1 MDNFKL
7 IKTQNYQVKLDL
19 STGLI
24 TKLTYN
30 DDPVQQNSLFK
41 DGTFGKLCYT
51 TKDSIPEISQ
61 RYANKGE
68 FLSIPD
74 NYAFFETKGEI
85 EYNYKNLEL
94 GAELS
99 YKFDDDALYITLD
112 YKKYELNQVGLAF
125 DVNFIDHDQD
135 GDWNNQFVPSC
146 PYSAEDN
153 RWMYYAMKRPD
164 GIWIL
169 FTTPNICAGWRI
181 IYDCHTLNQLQ
192 FLQRFDSRYG
202 DKSMQNNREPL
213 TVRISFHKSY
223 DDVISTVEKVANIVY
238 PKADFY
244 GGMVGTPF
252 YYDGSKEPKVLT
264 LPDGKT
270 QPINDTHFIP
280 QNEGL
285 YILSDKNGMYSRYY
299 AYNSLSDMLLR
310 TTDAIREPYHCDFN
324 LCEGAMWLLALL
336 LRKRF
341 LGEAGKNEYRFFD
354 FLKDNTMVTP
364 DNVTDSDQGKI
375 VSFPHEHNGKKYS
388 KYHLYKS
395 GRIQNSVTQAEIM
408 LEAYRVYKDEKYL
421 TLSKEYVSNLIRDHL
436 TPAGALS
443 TDSCGSESIDY
454 TTVTA
459 CIFCFVDL
467 YRELNQLDDKDAP
480 YYYEASKKI
489 ADHLSKR
496 GLNFPT
502 EGIGQRHEMEDG
514 SISCTALSL
523 LYAYKFIDNNPTY
536 LNVAKEILELHDTW
550 CINVPDVSQ
559 YCSSLRWWEHNWE
572 GDADGSSINAGHA
585 WTIWKAEADYWYAY
599 ITGDFS
605 RILRSYNGYMTNY
618 SKMRKDGEMYGCYT
632 PDYLP
637 SKPFKIKHS
646 YPDSTDGSMPYY
658 VWTRS
663 HETWFLTSCIYKSKN
678 GLRTLN
684 ATLSND
690 KIPVLTSGAINFQRL
705 FVKDLDQD
713 ILIKT
718 NQNLEV
724 ICENAIKI
732 NIKKGIITHS
742 LNDRIFVDNI
752 DGEIIIG

>member
-1 MDNFKL
+1 MNNFKL
-7 IKTQNYQVKLDL
+7 IKTKNYQAKLDQ
-19 STGLI
+19 STGL
-24 TKLTYN
+24 LTELIYN
-30 DDPVQQNSLFK
+30 YDPFCQNAMYKS
-41 DGTFGKLCYT
+41 GTFSKLCYT
-51 TKDSIPEISQ
+51 EKDSTPEISQ
-61 RYANKGE
+61 RYAKKGE
-68 FLSIPD
+68 SLIIPD
-74 NYAFFETKGEI
+74 NYAVFETK
-85 EYNYKNLEL
+85 EYYEYSYKNTQYN
-94 GAELS
+94 ANLS
-99 YKFDDDALYITLD
+99 YKFDDEAVYVTLD
-112 YKKYELNQVGLAF
+112 YKGEELNQVGLAF

-135 GDWNNQFVPSC
+135 GDWNHQFVPSC

-169 FTTPNICAGWRI
+169 FTVPSICAGWRI
-181 IYDCHTLNQLQ
+181 IYDCHPLNQLQ

-202 DKSMQNNREPL
+202 DKTMQNNREPL
-213 TVRISFHKSY
+213 TIRISFHESY
-223 DDVISTVEKVANIVY
+223 NDVVATIEKITNTVY
-238 PKADFY
+238 HKADFY
-244 GGMVGTPF
+244 GGMVGTKFCCNSAEADKKLICPN
-252 YYDGSKEPKVLT
+252 GEIKILKESCFTPET
-264 LPDGKT
+264 
-270 QPINDTHFIP
+270 
-280 QNEGL
+280 EGL
-285 YILSDKNGMYSRYY
+285 YTLMDKSGMYSRYY
-299 AYNSLSDMLLR
+299 AYNSLSDMLIR

-336 LRKRF
+336 IRKRF
-341 LGEAGKNEYRFFD
+341 LGQAGKNEYRFFD

-364 DNVTDSDQGKI
+364 DNVTDADKGKI

-395 GRIQNSVTQAEIM
+395 GRIQNSVTQSEIM
-408 LEAYRVYKDEKYL
+408 LEAYRVYKDDKYL
-421 TLSKEYVSNLIRDHL
+421 TLSKEYAANLIRDHL
-436 TPAGALS
+436 TPFGALS
-443 TDSCGSESIDY
+443 TDSYGSESIDY

-467 YRELNQLDDKDAP
+467 YRELKSLGDKDAP
-480 YYYEASKKI
+480 YYYDASKKI

-523 LYAYKFIDNNPTY
+523 LYAYKFIENNPKY

-550 CINVPDVSQ
+550 CINVPDVAQ

-599 ITGDFS
+599 ITGDFA
-605 RILRSYNGYMTNY
+605 RVLRSYNGYMTNY
-618 SKMRKDGEMYGCYT
+618 SKMRNDGEMYGCYT

-658 VWTRS
+658 VWSRS
-663 HETWFLTSCIYKSKN
+663 HETWFLTSCIYKSKKR
-678 GLRTLN
+678 LRTLN

-690 KIPVLTSGAINFQRL
+690 KIPVLTSGAISFERL

-718 NQNLEV
+718 NQSLEI
-724 ICENAIKI
+724 ICESFNKI
-732 NIKKGIITHS
+732 NIKKGIITKALS
-742 LNDRIFVDNI
+742 DRIFVD
-752 DGEIIIG
+752 DEEGEIIIG